1 MDENR
6 YHEIL
11 PVAYMAA
18 AFRSGGKPSPRDVG
32 LSARAI
38 EAVENP
44 KSAAYRIALATAFPV
59 TIVSVKRVTV
69 SLGNGQGEKFI
80 IAFDTLSEEP
90 KRQDIP
96 SPLLSNW
103 NLGQLAKAIWD
114 RWEPNGTNSWV
125 GKRMMLYKHNDP
137 PREGDKSS
145 AGYRC
150 CVYAEPLD

>member
-69 SLGNGQGEKFI
+69 SLGNGQGGK
-80 IAFDTLSEEP
+80 
-90 KRQDIP
+90 P
-96 SPLLSNW
+96 STSSTRSRRSRS
-103 NLGQLAKAIWD
+103 D
-114 RWEPNGTNSWV
+114 RTSL
-125 GKRMMLYKHNDP
+125 R
-137 PREGDKSS
+137 RS
-145 AGYRC
+145 
-150 CVYAEPLD
+150 